1 MKKHP
6 IEQIHSSVYDKVVK
20 SLTLFFMIISLLI
33 SIGLDIVHG
42 VVDFY
47 SNEYQYKAQNATIGY
62 ISDNLIYKPIKQV
75 YFRDLDCD
83 TSEEIQQLFPFA
95 EYNITRWFSQL
106 ICVTRFKDIRLST
119 ECTETEYNCGPY
131 CIQTSEGS
139 QCPISKLTIIQNEI
153 VDEDADQ
160 NLESN
165 RDLYIQRENSS
176 YGIFK
181 IQVVIRGYPCLNP
194 LIYITAGLTNNSDY
208 IDPENCEGSDF
219 DTDNSVKIEQTTLSE
234 FSKQG
239 LEALS
244 FNGVPSSV
252 IGSAI
257 TYLTARN
264 KIASK
269 AEDSCTQID
278 NNMIN
283 ETENCEQSIQEIG
296 LIYVVIK
303 QIFTGFI
310 GIILIIEIYILKFR
324 IVNDIRI
331 ITVILKILLVCQMSF
346 ILIEGGLILYQEKLR
361 IDAELYFKSIANCYI
376 SDQIYNVFANFP
388 NLFPADVNTYVSL
401 ITISIIIIAI
411 SEFILVM
418 MFIVQMFHW
427 CFKQKKEKLYVS
439 EPDTQRQQIPSK
451 EDIHHSET
459 SPYQKPLSPYQSK
472 FPPIYSNIQ
481 NNIIQNQSNPINQE
495 SKYVNEYVPP
505 NQFEDPKY
513 IPPNQFGEPSQ
524 PKFSESYIPP
534 QINNIQSTL
543 VVAGKKNSKY

>member
-1 MKKHP
+1 MKKNP
-6 IEQIHSSVYDKVVK
+6 IEQIHSSIFDKVVK
-20 SLTLFFMIISLLI
+20 SLTLFFMILSLLI

-47 SNEYQYKAQNATIGY
+47 SNDYQYEAQNATIAY
-62 ISDNLIYKPIKQV
+62 ISDNLVYKPIKQ
-75 YFRDLDCD
+75 DLDCD
-83 TSEEIQQLFPFA
+83 SSEETQQLFPFA
-95 EYNITRWFSQL
+95 EYNITRWYSQL
-106 ICVTRFKDIRLST
+106 ICVTRYVDIRLST
-119 ECTETEYNCGPY
+119 ECSATEYNCGPY
-131 CIQTSEGS
+131 CIETSEGS
-139 QCPISKLTIIQNEI
+139 QCPISKLTIIQNEV

-160 NLESN
+160 NLESK

-234 FSKQG
+234 FAKQG

-252 IGSAI
+252 TNSAV

-264 KIASK
+264 KIASTSDNK
-269 AEDSCTQID
+269 CIQID

-283 ETENCEQSIQEIG
+283 DTENCEQSIQEIG
-296 LIYVVIK
+296 FIYVVIK
-303 QIFTGFI
+303 EIFSGFI
-310 GIILIIEIYILKFR
+310 GIVLIIEIYMLKFR

-331 ITVILKILLVCQMSF
+331 ITVILKILLICQMSF

-361 IDAELYFKSIANCYI
+361 SDSELYFKSIADCYS
-376 SDQIYNVFANFP
+376 SDQIQNVFANFP
-388 NLFPADVNTYVSL
+388 NLFPADVNTYISL

-411 SEFILVM
+411 SEFILIM

-427 CFKQKKEKLYVS
+427 CFKQKKEKAYFPES
-439 EPDTQRQQIPSK
+439 DTQRQPIPSK

-459 SPYQKPLSPYQSK
+459 SPYQNPLSPHQSK
-472 FPPIYSNIQ
+472 FPPVYSSVK
-481 NNIIQNQSNPINQE
+481 NNIIQNQSNPAN
-495 SKYVNEYVPP
+495 YVNEYVPP
-505 NQFEDPKY
+505 NQFGDPAY
-513 IPPNQFGEPSQ
+513 VPPNQFGESAQ

-534 QINNIQSTL
+534 QINNLQSTT

>member
-1 MKKHP
+1 MKKNP
-6 IEQIHSSVYDKVVK
+6 IEQIHSSIFDKVVK
-20 SLTLFFMIISLLI
+20 SLTLFFMILSLLI

-47 SNEYQYKAQNATIGY
+47 SNDSQYESQNATIAY
-62 ISDNLIYKPIKQV
+62 ISDNLVYKPIKQV

-83 TSEEIQQLFPFA
+83 SSEEIQQLFPFA
-95 EYNITRWFSQL
+95 EYNITRWYSQL
-106 ICVTRFKDIRLST
+106 ICVTRYVDIRLST
-119 ECTETEYNCGPY
+119 ECSATEYNCGPY
-131 CIQTSEGS
+131 CIETSEGS
-139 QCPISKLTIIQNEI
+139 QCPISKLTIIQNEV

-160 NLESN
+160 NLESK

-194 LIYITAGLTNNSDY
+194 LLYITAGLTNNTDY

-234 FSKQG
+234 FAKQG

-252 IGSAI
+252 TNSAV

-264 KIASK
+264 KIASQS
-269 AEDSCTQID
+269 ESRCTQID

-283 ETENCEQSIQEIG
+283 DTENCEQSIQEIG
-296 LIYVVIK
+296 FIYVVIK
-303 QIFTGFI
+303 EIFSGFI
-310 GIILIIEIYILKFR
+310 GIVLIIEIYLLKFR

-331 ITVILKILLVCQMSF
+331 ITVILKILLICQMSF

-361 IDAELYFKSIANCYI
+361 SDSELYFKSIASCYS
-376 SDQIYNVFANFP
+376 SDQIQNVFANFP
-388 NLFPADVNTYVSL
+388 NLFPADVNTYISL
-401 ITISIIIIAI
+401 ITISIIVIAI
-411 SEFILVM
+411 SEFILIM

-427 CFKQKKEKLYVS
+427 CFKQKKEKAYIPES
-439 EPDTQRQQIPSK
+439 DTQRQPIPSK

-459 SPYQKPLSPYQSK
+459 SPYQNPLSPYQSK
-472 FPPIYSNIQ
+472 FPPVYSNVQ
-481 NNIIQNQSNPINQE
+481 NNIIQNQSNPAN
-495 SKYVNEYVPP
+495 YVNEYVPP
-505 NQFEDPKY
+505 NQFGDPAY
-513 IPPNQFGEPSQ
+513 VPPNQFGESAQ

-534 QINNIQSTL
+534 QINNLQSTT